1 MPMGAG
7 SFTVCMFFFVSDV
20 GAAMVPVS
28 WCEMQCPKTKAKEH
42 RKVAK
47 VQQAAS

>member
-1 MPMGAG
+1 MPMTAG
-7 SFTVCMFFFVSDV
+7 SFTVSIFFFSCA
-20 GAAMVPVS
+20 GAAMVAVS

>member
-1 MPMGAG
+1 MPISAG
-7 SFTVCMFFFVSDV
+7 SFTVSMFFSYV